1 MLKKINILQ
10 EKNLDWDVEQT
21 LGAYL
26 LDTGCSIT
34 ASARQLHVHQ
44 NTIKYRLSVVANTLG
59 VHPSKMPDNFA
70 LYQGIAVRRLL
81 KP

>member
-1 MLKKINILQ
+1 MTSFKHKKSRISAAW
-10 EKNLDWDVEQT
+10 KAFGVTYYSVTTVENP
-21 LGAYL
+21 
-26 LDTGCSIT
+26 IT